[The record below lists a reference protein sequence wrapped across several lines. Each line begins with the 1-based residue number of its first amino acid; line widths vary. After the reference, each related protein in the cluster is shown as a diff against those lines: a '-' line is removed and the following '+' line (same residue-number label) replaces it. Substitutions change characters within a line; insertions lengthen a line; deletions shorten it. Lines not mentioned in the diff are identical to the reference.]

1 MGSAMMAARRLGTK
15 NLVGFEVGGVR
26 YALDIHRVSE
36 IIRPLNVVQLSHM
49 PSTVLGVCDHRG
61 DVVPVIDLRQRFGLP
76 REQRLPHHRRW
87 IVVIRGR
94 RLVALVVDRV
104 TEVFGGDAARERDVP
119 ELGEHDDAR
128 GISTVY
134 SHQGG
139 LVFVVDVDLV
149 TKVSEQLD
157 MSVAQEMLQ
166 RECGE

>member
-15 NLVGFEVGGVR
+15 NLVGFEVGGIR
-26 YALDIHRVSE
+26 YAIDIHRVSE
-36 IIRPLNVVQLSHM
+36 IIRPLSVIELPHM
-49 PSTVLGVCDHRG
+49 PRTVLGVCDHRG
-61 DVVPVIDLRQRFGLP
+61 DVVPVVDLRQRFGLRP
-76 REQRLPHHRRW
+76 ERHLPHHRRW
-87 IVVIRGR
+87 IVVNRGR

-119 ELGEHDDAR
+119 ELGERDEAR

-149 TKVSEQLD
+149 TSVSEQLD
-157 MSVAQEMLQ
+157 MSVAHELLQ
-166 RECGE
+166 REAGQ